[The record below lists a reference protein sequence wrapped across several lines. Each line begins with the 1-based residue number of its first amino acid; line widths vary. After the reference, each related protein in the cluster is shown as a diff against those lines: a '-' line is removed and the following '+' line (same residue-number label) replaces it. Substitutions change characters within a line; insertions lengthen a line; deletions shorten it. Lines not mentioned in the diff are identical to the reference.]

1 MPLGAVLARIRAV
14 RLRPILAV
22 LLLLASGTQAFA
34 ASRDA
39 ECARH
44 DGARQDA
51 VVAAAMNGT
60 SIPIVDNDHHHS
72 PDRHP
77 PAEAAPGPSC
87 ASSATVAR
95 SVDAPAPTSPASP
108 AAEHAAQPETQRP
121 GALFRPPRT
130 I

>member
-51 VVAAAMNGT
+51 VVAAAMEVEKVKKATEGMQ
-60 SIPIVDNDHHHS
+60 IVKTILVKNKLVNLIVK
-72 PDRHP
+72 
-77 PAEAAPGPSC
+77 PAK
-87 ASSATVAR
+87 
-95 SVDAPAPTSPASP
+95 
-108 AAEHAAQPETQRP
+108 
-121 GALFRPPRT
+121 
-130 I
+130 